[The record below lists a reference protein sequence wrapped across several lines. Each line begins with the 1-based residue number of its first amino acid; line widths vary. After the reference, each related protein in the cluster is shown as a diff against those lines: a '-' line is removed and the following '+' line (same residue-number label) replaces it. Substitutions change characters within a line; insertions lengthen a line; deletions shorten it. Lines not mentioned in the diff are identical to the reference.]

1 MNLCKY
7 LGVIVATGILAI
19 ASQLMAGQSYLDGSA
34 KARGDY
40 GQMEIRNNRNNG
52 NYYNYRA
59 QTTETAQQ
67 ETTASGQTSSQAN
80 TQQQAPS
87 SIAENNNTQTTRSY
101 SYDPNTAASST
112 GTMGTTQRRSNSTQP
127 LWALPKS
134 DQRKFGG
141 Q

>member
-7 LGVIVATGILAI
+7 VEVSVAAGMLVI

-40 GQMEIRNNRNNG
+40 GQMESRNNRSG
-52 NYYNYRA
+52 SNYYYYRA
-59 QTTETAQQ
+59 PAAEMAQQ

-80 TQQQAPS
+80 AQQQAPNS
-87 SIAENNNTQTTRSY
+87 VAENNNTQTTRSF
-101 SYDPNTAASST
+101 SYEPGTAASSIPT
-112 GTMGTTQRRSNSTQP
+112 AERRSNSSQP
-127 LWALPKS
+127 LWALPKT

>member
-7 LGVIVATGILAI
+7 VGVTVATGMLTI

-40 GQMEIRNNRNNG
+40 GQMEIRNNRNTG
-52 NYYNYRA
+52 NYYNYTA
-59 QTTETAQQ
+59 QATETAQQ
-67 ETTASGQTSSQAN
+67 ETTNGQTSSQASA
-80 TQQQAPS
+80 QQQS
-87 SIAENNNTQTTRSY
+87 SSSVAENNNTQTTRSF
-101 SYDPNTAASST
+101 SYDPNTAASS
-112 GTMGTTQRRSNSTQP
+112 MGTTQRRSNSSQQP

-134 DQRKFGG
+134 NQRKFGG

>member
-7 LGVIVATGILAI
+7 VGVTVATGMLTI

-40 GQMEIRNNRNNG
+40 GQMEIRNNRTSG

-59 QTTETAQQ
+59 QATETARQ

-80 TQQQAPS
+80 AQQQAPS
-87 SIAENNNTQTTRSY
+87 SVAENNNTQTTRSF
-101 SYDPNTAASST
+101 SYDPNTAAPS
-112 GTMGTTQRRSNSTQP
+112 MGTTERRSNSTQP
-127 LWALPKS
+127 LWALPKTN
-134 DQRKFGG
+134 QRKFGG

>member
-7 LGVIVATGILAI
+7 VGVTVATGMLAI

-40 GQMEIRNNRNNG
+40 GQMEIRSNRSG
-52 NYYNYRA
+52 SYYYYYRA
-59 QTTETAQQ
+59 PATETAQQ
-67 ETTASGQTSSQAN
+67 ESNANGQTGSQTNA
-80 TQQQAPS
+80 QQQAPNS
-87 SIAENNNTQTTRSY
+87 VAENNTQTTRSY
-101 SYDPNTAASST
+101 SYEPGTAASS
-112 GTMGTTQRRSNSTQP
+112 MGMAERRSNSSQP
-127 LWALPKS
+127 LWALPKT